1 MRARGRAPAKCR
13 DGHSEAC
20 ANERRIGLN
29 EGRER
34 PGCDPP
40 VGDPRLVFSARSISA
55 RKLGLSEGRERPGCD
70 PPVGDL
76 RLIFSARLISA
87 RKLGLNEGR
96 ERPGCDP
103 PVGDPRLIFWAHSEA
118 MAHRDLAR
126 PRLGQPE
133 R

>member
-13 DGHSEAC
+13 DGHSEAR

-55 RKLGLSEGRERPGCD
+55 RKLGLNEGRLRPGCD

-76 RLIFSARLISA
+76 
-87 RKLGLNEGR
+87 E
-96 ERPGCDP
+96 
-103 PVGDPRLIFWAHSEA
+103 LIFWAHSEA
-118 MAHRDLAR
+118 IVRCDLAR
-126 PRLGQPE
+126 PRLGQKKPK
-133 R
+133 